1 MTKSFLTQFA
11 HMFFGGLTSVLVFI
25 HPVLSIINTAVF
37 IIYELEQSRHKKDP
51 AYEEIL
57 EFMMGLAAGEM
68 LILLM
73 IISRKIALLLS

>member
-1 MTKSFLTQFA
+1 MATGFLAQVA
-11 HMFFGGLTSVLVFI
+11 HMFFGGLTAILVFI
-25 HPVLSIINTAVF
+25 HPVLSIINTVAF